1 MKALIFDKSTKKVT
15 LENVEKPKISNSDDV
30 LGMIIALTYQ
40 SRNLGR
46 KKESGELGSS

>member
-30 LGMIIALTYQ
+30 LGMIIPLMYQ
-40 SRNLGR
+40 WRILGR
-46 KKESGELGSS
+46 KKGLG